1 MHLNRHSPYSPW
13 LKRRCAPCHHQ
24 VNFSVSI
31 ANQNICCPCWS
42 LRALGPCKALRR
54 VYTAQTAEA
63 FTAIDCSKS
72 IPLTGACCVQVPA
85 HLQCCSLR
93 LITKVPNL
101 QGRDGAGWLHWD
113 AGRDPVQGLQ
123 AHLRQLPRAPG
134 EATCCRQIPFFL
146 PFTLMLLHASYM
158 CVFKSRTS
166 QVNHLS
172 CILGSLL
179 DILSSGSLATSLPV
193 ETLLSRGNLV
203 GPTVQ
208 RCTCRHA

>member
-123 AHLRQLPRAPG
+123 AHLRGSCRERQERLRAAGKFPSSSLSPS
-134 EATCCRQIPFFL
+134 CCCMHPI
-146 PFTLMLLHASYM
+146 
-158 CVFKSRTS
+158 CVFSN
-166 QVNHLS
+166 Q
-172 CILGSLL
+172 
-179 DILSSGSLATSLPV
+179 
-193 ETLLSRGNLV
+193 
-203 GPTVQ
+203 GPP
-208 RCTCRHA
+208 R